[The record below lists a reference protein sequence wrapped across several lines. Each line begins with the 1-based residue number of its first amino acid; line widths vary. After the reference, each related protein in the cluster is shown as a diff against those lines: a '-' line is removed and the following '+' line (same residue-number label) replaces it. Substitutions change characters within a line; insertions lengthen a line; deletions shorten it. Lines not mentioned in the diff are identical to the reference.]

1 MSRLETLV
9 NLEGRYRFLRERG
22 PWLWGVVL
30 LGAGLRA
37 WFVIGTDGTLDVVVW
52 AGHAWEIQ
60 ERGLIPYYHGGQY
73 IFNHPPLM
81 GEIFSRLYVL
91 AAQTDIPF
99 RVFLRAPFALLDL
112 GTALLLLQLVRMS
125 PYDYARYALFALY
138 WLFPLAILLSA
149 YHGNTDSALAFFLLG
164 AVVLVARGRPLMAG
178 AALGIGL
185 WIKFPAILAL
195 PALAFGLVG
204 WKDRAKLV
212 AATCVTGI
220 ASYLPALLQDPEVVI
235 RSVFLYP
242 GLQIQST
249 AGVRVWGTQV
259 FYPDP
264 DSLPLAW
271 REVFRNLVRGVLRS
285 NTAIC
290 VSAICVVAWA
300 RRSRRQPLE
309 IAGNVGATYAI
320 FHGLTNFWAFQYL
333 AWALPLWLASGW
345 RFALPAS
352 VVTTAYVYAL
362 YVWLCDSWLLEGSWD
377 WYGSPHWPFEIL
389 LLRDAAI
396 LFFFA
401 TAWLLILRDVGGE
414 LRRLHRLHRR
424 PS

>member
-30 LGAGLRA
+30 LGASLRA